1 MQFARRMYERA
12 IEIDPNFAM
21 AYAGMAD
28 CCSFLY
34 MYWDG
39 SKSNLE
45 AADSASR
52 KALELDPELA
62 EAHASRG
69 FALNLSRH
77 YEEARQHFETA
88 IRLNPKL
95 YEAHYFYARACFQE
109 GKLEEAVKHYEEA
122 SRVRP
127 EDYQALL
134 LIQSPLNSLG
144 RHEAA
149 KAALRR
155 GIQVAEKH
163 LELNP
168 DDCRA
173 LYLAAG
179 GLVQLGERERA
190 LEWAKRAHAID
201 PEDSGVLYNVACV
214 YALAGQVDEGIKC
227 LEKAIQNGFGHRE
240 WIENDSD
247 LDALRSDPRFEAL
260 KKRL

>member
-1 MQFARRMYERA
+1 
-12 IEIDPNFAM
+12 
-21 AYAGMAD
+21 
-28 CCSFLY
+28 

-45 AADSASR
+45 AADAASR
-52 KALELDPELA
+52 KALELDAELA

-77 YEEARQHFETA
+77 YEEARDHFETA

-109 GKLEEAVKHYEEA
+109 GKLAEAVKHYEEA

-144 RHEAA
+144 RQEDA

-155 GIQVAEKH
+155 GLQVAEKH

-168 DDCRA
+168 DDARA

-179 GLVQLGERERA
+179 ALVQLGNRERA
-190 LEWAKRAHAID
+190 LEWARRAHAID
-201 PEDSGVLYNVACV
+201 PEDSGVLYNVACI
-214 YALAGQVDEGIKC
+214 YALAGMVDEGIKC

-247 LDALRSDPRFEAL
+247 LDLLRSDPRFEAL

>member
-1 MQFARRMYERA
+1 MSRR
-12 IEIDPNFAM
+12 
-21 AYAGMAD
+21 
-28 CCSFLY
+28 
-34 MYWDG
+34 
-39 SKSNLE
+39 
-45 AADSASR
+45 
-52 KALELDPELA
+52 
-62 EAHASRG
+62 
-69 FALNLSRH
+69 

-95 YEAHYFYARACFQE
+95 YEAHYFYARSCFQE
-109 GKLEEAVKHYEEA
+109 GKLEEAVKHYYEA
-122 SRVRP
+122 ARVRP

-144 RHEAA
+144 RQEEA

-155 GIQVAEKH
+155 GVQVAEKH

-179 GLVQLGERERA
+179 GLVQLGDPERA

-201 PEDSGVLYNVACV
+201 PEDSGVLYNVACI
-214 YALAGQVDEGIKC
+214 YGLANMVDEGISC

-247 LDALRSDPRFEAL
+247 LDNLRSDPRFEAL
-260 KKRL
+260 KKRI